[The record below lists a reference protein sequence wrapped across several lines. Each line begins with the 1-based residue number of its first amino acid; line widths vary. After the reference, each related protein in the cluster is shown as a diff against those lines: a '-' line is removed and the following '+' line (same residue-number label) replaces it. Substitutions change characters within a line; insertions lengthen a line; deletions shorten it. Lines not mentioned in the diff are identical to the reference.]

1 MVICKIIVKKDNKKL
16 NKKFMDITGI
26 FSEAFWYIAPILVTM
41 TTFIAGLINQGLV
54 EKYVPEK
61 HRAWLKQLI
70 AWVLGAGFSCAA
82 WGLKV
87 ITFGNP
93 VWLGVI
99 CLCAVVGL
107 ASNGIYDIPFMRSWI
122 EKWFKPKSQLTN
134 DTVATHLYEA
144 MPKQINEG
152 FAKADVENK
161 LINENLIKVK
171 KVPTIKV
178 SKKKPESTEPKV
190 TE

>member
-1 MVICKIIVKKDNKKL
+1 
-16 NKKFMDITGI
+16 MDITGI

-54 EKYVPEK
+54 DKFVPSK

-70 AWVLGAGFSCAA
+70 SWVLGAGLSCAA

-87 ITFGNP
+87 IAFGNP

-99 CLCAVVGL
+99 CLCVVVGL
-107 ASNGIYDIPFMRSWI
+107 ASNGVYDIPFMRGWI
-122 EKWFKPKSQLTN
+122 EKWFKPKTLVDLSKMTTE
-134 DTVATHLYEA
+134 DV
-144 MPKQINEG
+144 
-152 FAKADVENK
+152 KADFIETVVENK
-161 LINENLIKVK
+161 PIEEKPLKVK
-171 KVPTIKV
+171 KVPTVKV
-178 SKKKPESTEPKV
+178 SKKKPKTEV

>member
-1 MVICKIIVKKDNKKL
+1 
-16 NKKFMDITGI
+16 MDITGI

-54 EKYVPEK
+54 DKFVPSK

-70 AWVLGAGFSCAA
+70 SWVLGAGLSCAA

-87 ITFGNP
+87 IAFGNP

-99 CLCAVVGL
+99 CLCVVVGL
-107 ASNGIYDIPFMRSWI
+107 ASNGVYDIPFMRGWI
-122 EKWFKPKSQLTN
+122 EKWFKPKTLVDLSKTTTE
-134 DTVATHLYEA
+134 DVKADFIETVA
-144 MPKQINEG
+144 
-152 FAKADVENK
+152 ENK
-161 LINENLIKVK
+161 PIEEKPLKVK
-171 KVPTIKV
+171 KVPTVKV
-178 SKKKPESTEPKV
+178 SKKKPKTEV

>member
-1 MVICKIIVKKDNKKL
+1 
-16 NKKFMDITGI
+16 MDITGI

-54 EKYVPEK
+54 DKFVPSK

-70 AWVLGAGFSCAA
+70 SWVLGAGLSCAA

-87 ITFGNP
+87 IAFGNP

-99 CLCAVVGL
+99 CLCVVVGL
-107 ASNGIYDIPFMRSWI
+107 ASNGVYDIPFMRGWI
-122 EKWFKPKSQLTN
+122 EKWFKPKTLVDLIKTTSEDVKTEFIE
-134 DTVATHLYEA
+134 TVA
-144 MPKQINEG
+144 
-152 FAKADVENK
+152 ENK
-161 LINENLIKVK
+161 PIEEKPLKVK
-171 KVPTIKV
+171 KAPTVKV
-178 SKKKPESTEPKV
+178 SKKKPKTEV

>member
-1 MVICKIIVKKDNKKL
+1 
-16 NKKFMDITGI
+16 MDITGI

-54 EKYVPEK
+54 DKYVPEK
-61 HRAWLKQLI
+61 HHAWLKQLI
-70 AWVLGAGFSCAA
+70 AWIIGAGFSCAA

-107 ASNGIYDIPFMRSWI
+107 ASNGVYDIPFMRGWI
-122 EKWFKPKSQLTN
+122 ETWFKPKTLADLTN
-134 DTVATHLYEA
+134 DTTTMEQIKEDFVKTVA
-144 MPKQINEG
+144 
-152 FAKADVENK
+152 ENK
-161 LINENLIKVK
+161 PIEERPLKVK
-171 KVPTIKV
+171 KVPTVKV
-178 SKKKPESTEPKV
+178 SKKKPKPEV

>member
-1 MVICKIIVKKDNKKL
+1 
-16 NKKFMDITGI
+16 MDISGI

-54 EKYVPEK
+54 DKYVPKK

-70 AWVLGAGFSCAA
+70 AWVLGAGLSCAA

-87 ITFGNP
+87 IAFGNP

-99 CLCAVVGL
+99 CLCIVVGL
-107 ASNGIYDIPFMRSWI
+107 ASNGVYDIPFMRGWI
-122 EKWFKPKSQLTN
+122 EKWFKPKTLVDLTKTSTE
-134 DTVATHLYEA
+134 DV
-144 MPKQINEG
+144 
-152 FAKADVENK
+152 KADFVKTVVENNPIEEK
-161 LINENLIKVK
+161 SLKVK
-171 KVPTIKV
+171 KVPTVKV
-178 SKKKPESTEPKV
+178 SKKKPNTEV